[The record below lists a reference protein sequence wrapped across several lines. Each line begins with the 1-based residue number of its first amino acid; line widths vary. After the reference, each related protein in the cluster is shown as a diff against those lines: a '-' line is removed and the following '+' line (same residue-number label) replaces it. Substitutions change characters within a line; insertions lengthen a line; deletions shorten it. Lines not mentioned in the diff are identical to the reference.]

1 MKKIIPLKT
10 ALPIIDGLMTD
21 SSTELIDNFELH
33 DTKSILYDGNGERA
47 ILTIEKTWVDEPFCT
62 ADKERCRCYD
72 EGKCRAEKCHD
83 EKDKW
88 YYLECKYRKQNDTAQ
103 SELRITLDWN
113 NVGIFEYRDV
123 QGASVRDGL
132 QNIRKQ
138 VFDFVFS

>member
-21 SSTELIDNFELH
+21 STTELIDKCELH
-33 DTKSILYDGNGERA
+33 DKKSILYDGEGKSA
-47 ILTIEKTWVDEPFCT
+47 TLTIEKTWVDEIVCT
-62 ADKERCRCYD
+62 ADKNLCRHYHG
-72 EGKCRAEKCHD
+72 GKCYAEKC
-83 EKDKW
+83 
-88 YYLECKYRKQNDTAQ
+88 CYRKQNDTTQ

-113 NVGIFEYRDV
+113 DVGIFEYRNV

>member
-1 MKKIIPLKT
+1 MKKMIALRT

-21 SSTELIDNFELH
+21 STTELIDKCELH
-33 DTKSILYDGNGERA
+33 NQQYILRDGNGGSA
-47 ILTIEKTWVDEPFCT
+47 TLTIKKTWVDEVVCT
-62 ADKERCRCYD
+62 ADQERCSHYHD
-72 EGKCRAEKCHD
+72 GKCRAEKC
-83 EKDKW
+83 
-88 YYLECKYRKQNDTAQ
+88 YYRKQDDTSQ

-113 NVGIFEYRDV
+113 DVGIFEYRNV